1 MIDNLES
8 QPQKQIDF
16 VTLKHTNV
24 SDIYQNILKITKG
37 LFPQKLESE
46 KVDVFADKG
55 SNSIILVGK
64 ERSNQQIIRHIKTMD
79 MDDDKAAKKMYVIP
93 LVHSSVE
100 DVEKILSP
108 LLSQMNDLN
117 QVTQINENGTTTSSI
132 GGKVQPTVV
141 SDVERNS
148 LVVLATPMQY
158 KNIKQTIDAIDQPK
172 TQVYVQAKI
181 VEINSNLAKQLGIKY
196 GFEGGK
202 ITSNGLFS
210 MASNMGASSLIMS
223 DTLLGF
229 LNNETTQYDTSG
241 NLVTTTAKPFRFD
254 SDVAEVFALG
264 AKLDIL
270 EQDGAAHIL
279 SEPSILCT
287 NNKEAEIY
295 VGQTQSILTQA
306 QQSTQGQANIINNY
320 SREDIGITLKVKPRV
335 SSSNKVALDVE
346 TQIEDVLPSS
356 GATSDRPTTTKR
368 KVTTNAIVNNGETII
383 LGGLIKNATGKTTTK
398 VPILGD
404 IPILGELF
412 THRENV
418 TSDINVV
425 IYLTPYIVESSDDLT
440 RLKQV
445 LADLEE
451 IQIKYNHFVRRGL
464 EEISKSSQ
472 TLSKEKE
479 QHDSVKENN
488 GPNKALFDILD
499 SKNSSVSKRF

>member
-1 MIDNLES
+1 
-8 QPQKQIDF
+8 
-16 VTLKHTNV
+16 
-24 SDIYQNILKITKG
+24 
-37 LFPQKLESE
+37 
-46 KVDVFADKG
+46 
-55 SNSIILVGK
+55 
-64 ERSNQQIIRHIKTMD
+64 
-79 MDDDKAAKKMYVIP
+79 
-93 LVHSSVE
+93 
-100 DVEKILSP
+100 
-108 LLSQMNDLN
+108 
-117 QVTQINENGTTTSSI
+117 
-132 GGKVQPTVV
+132 
-141 SDVERNS
+141 
-148 LVVLATPMQY
+148 
-158 KNIKQTIDAIDQPK
+158 
-172 TQVYVQAKI
+172 
-181 VEINSNLAKQLGIKY
+181 
-196 GFEGGK
+196 
-202 ITSNGLFS
+202 
-210 MASNMGASSLIMS
+210 
-223 DTLLGF
+223 LGF

-440 RLKQV
+440 KLKQV

-464 EEISKSSQ
+464 EEISKDNQ
-472 TLSKEKE
+472 TLSKEEK
-479 QHDSVKENN
+479 QHDSVKE
-488 GPNKALFDILD
+488 
-499 SKNSSVSKRF
+499 